1 MTVAIAAAM
10 RITRAARAMTC
21 AVLLLAAWPLA
32 LVATANADDGVK
44 TRPADCRL
52 AAPSSWRGWQ
62 IEWIGPCTRGAANG
76 AGVAIA
82 TAGGRPPE
90 RFYGIVTSGE
100 MTEGV
105 FDIPDG
111 YRPARFEKGEPVA
124 LDDRNQIIAAFR
136 VAASAARD
144 VSSRFKAA
152 RNTQAARD
160 YAEAA
165 EHLENQMD

>member
-1 MTVAIAAAM
+1 MTSAAAGLAC
-10 RITRAARAMTC
+10 IIGTARAMAC
-21 AVLLLAAWPLA
+21 AALLLAWPLV
-32 LVATANADDGVK
+32 VADTASADDGVK
-44 TRPADCRL
+44 TRPANCRL
-52 AAPSSWRGWQ
+52 SAPSSWRGLQ
-62 IEWIGPCTRGAANG
+62 VEWIGPCTNGAANG

-82 TAGGRPPE
+82 RAAGQPPE
-90 RFYGIVTSGE
+90 RFYGTVTAGQ

-111 YRPARFEKGEPVA
+111 YRPARFEKGEPVT
-124 LDDRNQIIAAFR
+124 LDDRSQIIAAFR

-165 EHLENQMD
+165 ERLENQMD

>member
-1 MTVAIAAAM
+1 MSATWARAVG
-10 RITRAARAMTC
+10 AARVMAC
-21 AVLLLAAWPLA
+21 AALLLASPL
-32 LVATANADDGVK
+32 VVTGTATADDTVK

-52 AAPSSWRGWQ
+52 SVPPSWRGLQ
-62 IEWIGPCTRGAANG
+62 VEWIGPCTNGAANG
-76 AGVAIA
+76 AGVAVA
-82 TAGGRPPE
+82 STDGRQPE
-90 RFYGIVTSGE
+90 RFYGTVSAGQ

-105 FDIPDG
+105 FDLPDG
-111 YRPARFEKGEPVA
+111 YQPARFEKGAPVT

-152 RNTQAARD
+152 GNNAATRD

-165 EHLENQMD
+165 ERLENQMD